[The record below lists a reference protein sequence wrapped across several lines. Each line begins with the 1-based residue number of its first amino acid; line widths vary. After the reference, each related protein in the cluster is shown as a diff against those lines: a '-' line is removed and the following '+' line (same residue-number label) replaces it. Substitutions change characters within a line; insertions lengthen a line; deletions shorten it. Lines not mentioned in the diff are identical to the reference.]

1 MSGVNAATVIAGAA
15 AAGSTILSAAGQ
27 AQQAGQQVAA
37 ANYQRQMALLNQQE
51 AQRSAQ
57 FALQQGQVQEDRQRL
72 RTAQLMGSQ
81 RAALA
86 AQGSDIN
93 TGSPLDI
100 VGDTARAGE
109 SDALT
114 IRNNAQQQAH
124 GYEVQAAG
132 YGGQADRYAADAA
145 NTMANLPFSIGS
157 SLLGGA
163 RRAV

>member
-1 MSGVNAATVIAGAA
+1 MSGVAAATALAATAG
-15 AAGSTILSAAGQ
+15 TTVLSAVGQSQQ
-27 AQQAGQQVAA
+27 AQQQAGTANYQAQIARMNQQVAEQ
-37 ANYQRQMALLNQQE
+37 N
-51 AQRSAQ
+51 AQY
-57 FALQQGQVQEDRQRL
+57 ALQQGLAREDRQRL
-72 RTAQLMGSQ
+72 KTAQLIGSQ

-86 AQGSDIN
+86 AQGSDVN

-114 IRNNAQQQAH
+114 IYNNAQQQAH

-132 YGGQADRYAADAA
+132 YGGQANRFATDAA
-145 NTMANLPFSIGS
+145 NTMANLPFSVGS

-163 RRAV
+163 KRAL